1 MQNTLKSAILVGL
14 FVSLAACDGSPESK
28 ARLRAISQASCAMS
42 MHCNPADKAAGGT
55 GYSNYSAPVA
65 SSAPVG
71 NIASTR
77 PLKQIL
83 YVSWN
88 AVCPTTYQ
96 GAYYQRHQSV
106 GGNKQCQYG

>member
-1 MQNTLKSAILVGL
+1 MQNTFKSAIFVGL
-14 FVSLAACDGSPESK
+14 FFSLASCDGSPESK

-65 SSAPVG
+65 SSARVG
-71 NIASTR
+71 NVASTR
-77 PLKQIL
+77 PTSQIL
-83 YVSWN
+83 SVSWN
-88 AVCPTTYQ
+88 AVCPTMYR
-96 GAYYQRHQSV
+96 GAYLQRQQNV